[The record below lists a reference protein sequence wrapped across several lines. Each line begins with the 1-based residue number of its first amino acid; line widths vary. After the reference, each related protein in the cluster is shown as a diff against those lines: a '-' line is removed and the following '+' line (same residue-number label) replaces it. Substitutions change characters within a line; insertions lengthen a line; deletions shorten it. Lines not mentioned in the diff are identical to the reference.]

1 MDIHLQGEKQD
12 DYFLRKFRFPREISV
27 HFEQRQSGEAV
38 DLRTQITTE
47 PHVVHGGFA
56 FVRWGRDQP

>member
-12 DYFLRKFRFPREISV
+12 DYFLRKFRFPREVSV